1 MLKVLL
7 RLFLYPLTIPFTI
20 ISGVREGRSRVRR
33 EKALGELNELLEI
46 GAITEMEYD
55 KAKRDLSGLPAKN
68 IALHQQILARIC
80 SIRHLEKEI
89 QKEAAFIFNEINDL
103 PENHNK
109 TSFFQNLETR
119 EKQIAEDIERAQQ
132 VLDAKE
138 RIERAQQILERV
150 DPSWN
155 DIIDADI
162 ESIGDFTLKHSEIE
176 LTNAEKK
183 LKQFTKV
190 LNELDDDENKAI
202 MREGIEEL
210 TTTIAGLKA
219 RIAEESTDETEREI
233 TEADIDSI
241 DDPTME
247 AKPFPLKQQLTKA
260 ENDLISYTEILNEL
274 NDDDE
279 HKAMFRESVEELTTT
294 IADLKARIVEVPTE
308 ETLKDYYTQYGIDS
322 SISIIDR
329 IKNKIKNITESLNY
343 LTHGGDRFVDGKFFY
358 YYNNDWHDNEE
369 RNPLSPENWPLGW
382 GVEGEGSQVCVNIA
396 TFNESK
402 LDDVMFAITHIHGER
417 TYPSTKPRGVLGSV
431 GDFRG
436 NAIANESLTSQFEET
451 VNQLKAELK
460 IAKTKNKQIIAENEE
475 LKKENELIE
484 KLYLD
489 GQKKQKRSDLAKN
502 KGVKGVTNFMNHV
515 AKPQYKIYCEKTIK
529 TPSINATEHLGKFL
543 TDKECMKNIEDEMK
557 YTMGEEK
564 INMEMPKKPK
574 DKNLWENSAWINMQR
589 QVLEELEI
597 KKIGQSSKRK

>member
-1 MLKVLL
+1 MDKTPPNIMNQSPPDCPQDGLKMVLRTARKGRYAGSQFWGCSRFPECKEIL
-7 RLFLYPLTIPFTI
+7 PFDDPRTHTDI
-20 ISGVREGRSRVRR
+20 LKEKLALLER
-33 EKALGELNELLEI
+33 EKREKSLEKYRE
-46 GAITEMEYD
+46 T
-55 KAKRDLSGLPAKN
+55 KKN

-89 QKEAAFIFNEINDL
+89 QKEAAFIFNEINEL

-109 TSFFQNLETR
+109 TSFFQNIERR
-119 EKQIAEDIERAQQ
+119 EKQIAED
-132 VLDAKE
+132 
-138 RIERAQQILERV
+138 
-150 DPSWN
+150 
-155 DIIDADI
+155 
-162 ESIGDFTLKHSEIE
+162 
-176 LTNAEKK
+176 
-183 LKQFTKV
+183 KV
-190 LNELDDDENKAI
+190 LAEQIIETQKRADNLVPEFTAASVEN
-202 MREGIEEL
+202 L
-210 TTTIAGLKA
+210 Q
-219 RIAEESTDETEREI
+219 
-233 TEADIDSI
+233 
-241 DDPTME
+241 DPTTE

-260 ENDLISYTEILNEL
+260 ENDLISYTETLNEL

-279 HKAMFRESVEELTTT
+279 ESKAIMRKGIEELTTT

-329 IKNKIKNITESLNY
+329 IKNKIKNITESLND

-358 YYNNDWHDNEE
+358 YYNNDWHDNEG
-369 RNPLSPENWPLGW
+369 RNPLSTENWPLGW
-382 GVEGEGSQVCVNIA
+382 GIEGEGSQVCVNIA
-396 TFNESK
+396 TFNESN

-417 TYPSTKPRGVLGSV
+417 TYPSTHPRGVLGSM
-431 GDFRG
+431 DYSKE
-436 NAIANESLTSQFEET
+436 NAIGNESLTFQFEET

-460 IAKTKNKQIIAENEE
+460 IAKTKNKQIIAEYEE

-489 GQKKQKRSDLAKN
+489 GQKKQKRSDLAKK

-529 TPSINATEHLGKFL
+529 TPSINATEHLEKFL
-543 TDKECMKNIEDEMK
+543 TDKECMKNIKADME
-557 YTMGEEK
+557 YTMDEEK

-589 QVLEELEI
+589 QVLEELKI